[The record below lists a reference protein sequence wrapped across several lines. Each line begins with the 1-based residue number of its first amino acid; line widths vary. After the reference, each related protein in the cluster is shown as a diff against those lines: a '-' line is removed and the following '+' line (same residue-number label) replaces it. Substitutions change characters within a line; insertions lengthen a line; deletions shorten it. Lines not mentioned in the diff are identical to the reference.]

1 VKTLETKD
9 RITFKIGKKLS
20 PKEIERLIE
29 EGLEELA
36 LPPAEAGRFLHTAP
50 STLEGASLHC
60 S

>member
-1 VKTLETKD
+1 LETKD